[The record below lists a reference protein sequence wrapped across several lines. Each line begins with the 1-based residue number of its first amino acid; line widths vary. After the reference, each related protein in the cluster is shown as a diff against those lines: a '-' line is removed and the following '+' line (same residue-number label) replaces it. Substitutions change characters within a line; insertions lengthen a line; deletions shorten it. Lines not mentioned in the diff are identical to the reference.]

1 MAVLAQLVEH
11 WIVIPVVT
19 GSNPVHRPNPR
30 ECRKCA
36 GICHLSAAFASFHG
50 IESTPPGA
58 QETLGPLR
66 SLISRIIGQAASRL
80 LFDEVATC
88 PCSQLGKV
96 SGRLATLTCSKPGSQ
111 SSLMA
116 IAQRRSPSPCRRHRF
131 GCVRVS
137 RKTGNEA
144 PVAQCLG
151 RLAALSVSGHLPN
164 KKSGTMEP

>member
-1 MAVLAQLVEH
+1 MLAQLVEH

-36 GICHLSAAFASFHG
+36 GISHLSAAFASFHG
-50 IESTPPGA
+50 IKSTLPAA

-66 SLISRIIGQAASRL
+66 SLISRNTGQAASRL
-80 LFDEVATC
+80 LFDVVAAS
-88 PCSQLGKV
+88 PCSQFGRV
-96 SGRLATLTCSKPGSQ
+96 SRSQ
-111 SSLMA
+111 SSLVA

-131 GCVRVS
+131 GCVRLS

-144 PVAQCLG
+144 PVAQRLG

-164 KKSGTMEP
+164 KKSGTMES